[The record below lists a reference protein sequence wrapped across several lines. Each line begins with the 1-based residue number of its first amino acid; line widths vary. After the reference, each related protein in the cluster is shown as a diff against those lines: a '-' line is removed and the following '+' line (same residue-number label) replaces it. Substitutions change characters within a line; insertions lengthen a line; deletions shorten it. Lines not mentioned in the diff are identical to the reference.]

1 MKKIVLLIFALCY
14 TVVAYAQGTD
24 QVSAILQHGDTETIF
39 IGNTGLEQAYS
50 AAVDG
55 DVIILSQGVF
65 EPMNNMSKALTI
77 YGAGFEDNAETNT
90 ATTTINGIFRLGDG
104 TDTEFDGIHIEGV
117 KINGGFGLNSQLKNV
132 TIQRCSIVN
141 NIEFNHNTE
150 NVTIRQCYILGHILG
165 QGKLANGLLIS
176 NCYITNNINKFSV
189 NSFVHI
195 DHSYMG
201 HMYSYRD
208 REFAQF
214 LWTNSIINKLSGDMP
229 SGKAA
234 IVKNCIFFQKNWYDD
249 VNLENCYLLSSSSIA
264 DILADGE
271 NADYS
276 PTRTFE
282 LKDPETYVG
291 TDGTPIGLS
300 GGAGWNKVP
309 SNPYVSK
316 VNATLSGTQL
326 NVTYEAGVNK

>member
-24 QVSAILQHGDTETIF
+24 QISAILQHGDTETIF
-39 IGNTGLEQAYS
+39 IGNTGFAQAYE

-55 DVIILSQGVF
+55 DVIILSQGIF
-65 EPMNNMSKALTI
+65 NTINNISKVLTI

-90 ATTTINGIFRLGDG
+90 ATTTINGTVRLGDG
-104 TDTEFDGIHIEGV
+104 SDTEFDGIHIEGV
-117 KINGGFGLNSQLKNV
+117 KINGYMGLNSQLKNV
-132 TIQRCSIVN
+132 TIQRCCITN
-141 NIEFNHNTE
+141 NVELNHNTE
-150 NVTIRQCYILGHILG
+150 NVTFRQCYMLGDILG
-165 QGKLANGLLIS
+165 QYKHANGLLIS
-176 NCYITNNINKFSV
+176 NCYITKNINNFSV

-201 HMYSYRD
+201 NMYSRVYR
-208 REFAQF
+208 EYAQF
-214 LWTNSIINKLSGDMP
+214 LWTNSIINKLENDLPLGY
-229 SGKAA
+229 AA
-234 IVKNCIFFQKNWYDD
+234 IVKNCIFFVDNYYND
-249 VNLENCYLLSSSSIA
+249 VDLENCYRLNSVA
-264 DILADGE
+264 DIFADGE

-316 VNATLSGTQL
+316 VNTTLSGTQL

>member
-39 IGNTGLEQAYS
+39 IGNTGLEKAYS

-55 DVIILSQGVF
+55 DVIILSQGIF
-65 EPMNNMSKALTI
+65 NSINNMSKALTI

-90 ATTTINGIFRLGDG
+90 ATTTINGTVKLGDG
-104 TDTEFDGIHIEGV
+104 SDTEFDGIHIEGV
-117 KINGGFGLNSQLKNV
+117 KINGPLGLNSQLKNL

-208 REFAQF
+208 REYAQF
-214 LWTNSIINKLSGDMP
+214 LWTNSIINNLSGDMP
-229 SGKAA
+229 SGYAA
-234 IVKNCIFFQKNWYDD
+234 IVKNCIFFADNYYND
-249 VNLENCYLLSSSSIA
+249 VNLENCYRLSSIA
-264 DILADGE
+264 DIFADGE

-282 LKDPETYVG
+282 LKDPTTYVG

-316 VNATLSGTQL
+316 VNTTLSGTQL

>member
-1 MKKIVLLIFALCY
+1 MKKFILLIIALFY
-14 TVVAYAQGTD
+14 TVVAYAQRTD

-39 IGNTGLEQAYS
+39 IGNTGLEQAYA

-55 DVIILSQGVF
+55 DVIILSQGIF
-65 EPMNNMSKALTI
+65 NTINNISKVLTI

-90 ATTTINGIFRLGDG
+90 ATTTINGTVRLGDG
-104 TDTEFDGIHIEGV
+104 SDTEFDGIHIEGV
-117 KINGGFGLNSQLKNV
+117 KINGYMGLNSQLKNV
-132 TIQRCSIVN
+132 TIQRCCITN

-150 NVTIRQCYILGHILG
+150 NVTFRQCYMLGDILG
-165 QGKLANGLLIS
+165 QYKHANGLLIS
-176 NCYITNNINKFSV
+176 NCYVSKNINNFSV

-201 HMYSYRD
+201 NMYSRVYR
-208 REFAQF
+208 EYAQF
-214 LWTNSIINKLSGDMP
+214 LWTNSIINKLSGDLP
-229 SGKAA
+229 LGYAA
-234 IVKNCIFFQKNWYDD
+234 LVKNCIFFSDNYYND
-249 VNLENCYLLSSSSIA
+249 VDLENCYRLNSIA
-264 DILADGE
+264 DIFADGE
-271 NADYS
+271 NAVYT

>member
-24 QVSAILQHGDTETIF
+24 QISAILQHGDTETIF
-39 IGNTGLEQAYS
+39 IGNTGLAKAYE

-104 TDTEFDGIHIEGV
+104 SDTEFDGIHIEGV
-117 KINGGFGLNSQLKNV
+117 KINGPLGLNSQLKNL

-208 REFAQF
+208 REYAQF
-214 LWTNSIINKLSGDMP
+214 LWTNSIIDKLSGDMP

-234 IVKNCIFFQKNWYDD
+234 IVKNCIFFADNYYND
-249 VNLENCYLLSSSSIA
+249 VNLENCYRLDSIA
-264 DILADGE
+264 DIFADSE
-271 NADYS
+271 NGDYT

-282 LKDPETYVG
+282 LKDPTTYVG

-309 SNPYVSK
+309 STPYVSK

>member
-24 QVSAILQHGDTETIF
+24 QISAILQHGDTETIF
-39 IGNTGLEQAYS
+39 IGNTGLAKAYE

-55 DVIILSQGVF
+55 DLIILSQGVF

-90 ATTTINGIFRLGDG
+90 ATTTINGTVKLGDG
-104 TDTEFDGIHIEGV
+104 SDTEFDGIHIEGV

-208 REFAQF
+208 REYAQF
-214 LWTNSIINKLSGDMP
+214 LWTNSIIDKLSGDMP

-234 IVKNCIFFQKNWYDD
+234 IVKNCIFFQKYWYDD
-249 VNLENCYLLSSSSIA
+249 VNLENCYLLSSIA
-264 DILADGE
+264 DIFADGE

-282 LKDPETYVG
+282 LKDPAKYVG

-316 VNATLSGTQL
+316 VNTTLSGTQL

>member
-39 IGNTGLEQAYS
+39 IGNTGLEKAYS

-65 EPMNNMSKALTI
+65 EPINNISKVLTI

-90 ATTTINGIFRLGDG
+90 ATTTINGTFKLGDG
-104 TDTEFDGIHIEGV
+104 SDTEFDGIHIEGV
-117 KINGGFGLNSQLKNV
+117 KINGYLGLNSQLKNV
-132 TIQRCSIVN
+132 TIQRCCITN
-141 NIEFNHNTE
+141 NVELNHNTE
-150 NVTIRQCYILGHILG
+150 NVTFRQCYMLGDILG
-165 QGKLANGLLIS
+165 QYKHANGLLIS
-176 NCYITNNINKFSV
+176 NCYVSNNIHNFSV

-201 HMYSYRD
+201 NMYSRVYR
-208 REFAQF
+208 EYAQF

-229 SGKAA
+229 SGYAA
-234 IVKNCIFFQKNWYDD
+234 IVKNCIFFADNYYND
-249 VNLENCYLLSSSSIA
+249 VNLENCYRLSSIA
-264 DILADGE
+264 DIFADGE

-282 LKDPETYVG
+282 LKDPTTYVG

-316 VNATLSGTQL
+316 VNTTLSGTQL
-326 NVTYEAGVNK
+326 NVTYEVGVNK

>member
-39 IGNTGLEQAYS
+39 IGNTGLEKAYS

-55 DVIILSQGVF
+55 DVIILSQGIF
-65 EPMNNMSKALTI
+65 NSINNISKVLTI

-90 ATTTINGIFRLGDG
+90 ATTTINGTVKLGDG
-104 TDTEFDGIHIEGV
+104 SDTEFDGIHIEGV
-117 KINGGFGLNSQLKNV
+117 KINGPLGLNSQLKNL

-165 QGKLANGLLIS
+165 QGFHANGLLIS

-201 HMYSYRD
+201 YMYSRIYR
-208 REFAQF
+208 EYAQF

-229 SGKAA
+229 SGYAA
-234 IVKNCIFFQKNWYDD
+234 IVKNCIFFADNYYND
-249 VNLENCYLLSSSSIA
+249 VNLENCYRLDSIA
-264 DILADGE
+264 DIFADSE
-271 NADYS
+271 NGDYT

-282 LKDPETYVG
+282 LKDPTTYVG

>member
-1 MKKIVLLIFALCY
+1 MKKFILLISALFY

-39 IGNTGLEQAYS
+39 IGNTGLAKAYE

-90 ATTTINGIFRLGDG
+90 ATTTINGTVRLGDG
-104 TDTEFDGIHIEGV
+104 SDTEFDGIHIEGV
-117 KINGGFGLNSQLKNV
+117 KINGYMGLNSQLKNV
-132 TIQRCSIVN
+132 TIQRCSIGN

-150 NVTIRQCYILGHILG
+150 NVTFRQCYMNAGILG

-176 NCYITNNINKFSV
+176 NCYITKNINNFSV

-214 LWTNSIINKLSGDMP
+214 LWTNSIIDKLSGDMP
-229 SGKAA
+229 SGYAA
-234 IVKNCIFFQKNWYDD
+234 IVKNCIIFADNYYND
-249 VNLENCYLLSSSSIA
+249 VNLENCYRLSSIA
-264 DILADGE
+264 DIFADGE

-282 LKDPETYVG
+282 LKDPAKYVG

-316 VNATLSGTQL
+316 VNTTLSGTQL

>member
-39 IGNTGLEQAYS
+39 IGNTGLAKAYS

-90 ATTTINGIFRLGDG
+90 ATTTINGTFRLGDG
-104 TDTEFDGIHIEGV
+104 SDTEFDGIHIEGV
-117 KINGGFGLNSQLKNV
+117 KINGPLGLNSQLKNL

-208 REFAQF
+208 REYAQF
-214 LWTNSIINKLSGDMP
+214 LWTNSIIDKLSGDMP

-234 IVKNCIFFQKNWYDD
+234 IVKNCIFFQKYWYDD
-249 VNLENCYLLSSSSIA
+249 VNLENCYLLSSIA

-282 LKDPETYVG
+282 LKDPTTYVG

-316 VNATLSGTQL
+316 VNTTLSGTQL

>member
-1 MKKIVLLIFALCY
+1 MKKFILLIIALFY

-39 IGNTGLEQAYS
+39 IGNTGFAQAYE

-55 DVIILSQGVF
+55 DVIILSQGIF
-65 EPMNNMSKALTI
+65 NTINNISKVLTI

-90 ATTTINGIFRLGDG
+90 ATTTINGTVRLGDG
-104 TDTEFDGIHIEGV
+104 SDTEFDGIHIEGV
-117 KINGGFGLNSQLKNV
+117 KINGYMGLNSQLKNV
-132 TIQRCSIVN
+132 TIQRCCITN
-141 NIEFNHNTE
+141 NVELNHNTE
-150 NVTIRQCYILGHILG
+150 NVTFRQCYMLGDILG
-165 QGKLANGLLIS
+165 QYKHANGLLIS
-176 NCYITNNINKFSV
+176 NCYVSKNINNFSV

-214 LWTNSIINKLSGDMP
+214 LWTNSIINKLSGDLP
-229 SGKAA
+229 LGYAA
-234 IVKNCIFFQKNWYDD
+234 IVKNCIFFADNYYND
-249 VNLENCYLLSSSSIA
+249 VDLENCYRLNSVA

-316 VNATLSGTQL
+316 VNTTLSGTQL

>member
-24 QVSAILQHGDTETIF
+24 QISAILQHGDTETIF
-39 IGNTGLEQAYS
+39 IGNTGLAKAYE

-90 ATTTINGIFRLGDG
+90 ATTTINGIFRLGDWS
-104 TDTEFDGIHIEGV
+104 DTEFDGIHIEGV

-249 VNLENCYLLSSSSIA
+249 VNLENCYLLSSIA
-264 DILADGE
+264 DIFADGE

-316 VNATLSGTQL
+316 VNTTLSGTQL

>member
-14 TVVAYAQGTD
+14 TVVAYTQGTD
-24 QVSAILQHGDTETIF
+24 QVSAILQHGDKETLF
-39 IGNTGLEQAYS
+39 IGNTGLAKAYE

-90 ATTTINGIFRLGDG
+90 GTTIINGTIKLGDG
-104 TDTEFDGIHIEGV
+104 TDTEIDGIHIEGL
-117 KINGGFGLNSQLKNV
+117 KINGYVGLNSQLKNV

-141 NIEFNHNTE
+141 NT
-150 NVTIRQCYILGHILG
+150 
-165 QGKLANGLLIS
+165 
-176 NCYITNNINKFSV
+176 INKFSV

-201 HMYSYRD
+201 TMYSYRD
-208 REFAQF
+208 RESAQF
-214 LWTNSIINKLSGDMP
+214 LWTNSIINKSSGDMP
-229 SGKAA
+229 SGKSA
-234 IVKNCIFFQKNWYDD
+234 ILKNCIYFAKFWNDD
-249 VNLENCYLLSSSSIA
+249 VNIENCYLLSSIA
-264 DILADGE
+264 DIFADGE

-282 LKDPETYVG
+282 LKDPTTYVG

-316 VNATLSGTQL
+316 VNATISGTQL

>member
-1 MKKIVLLIFALCY
+1 MKKFILLIIALFY

-39 IGNTGLEQAYS
+39 IGNTGLAQAYS

-55 DVIILSQGVF
+55 DVIILSQGIF
-65 EPMNNMSKALTI
+65 NTIDNMSKALTI

-90 ATTTINGIFRLGDG
+90 ATTTINGTFKLGDG
-104 TDTEFDGIHIEGV
+104 SDTEFDGIHIEGV
-117 KINGGFGLNSQLKNV
+117 KINGYLALNSQLKNV
-132 TIQRCSIVN
+132 TIQRCCITDNVQL
-141 NIEFNHNTE
+141 NHNTE
-150 NVTIRQCYILGHILG
+150 NVTFRQCYMLGDILG
-165 QGKLANGLLIS
+165 QYKHANGLLIS
-176 NCYITNNINKFSV
+176 NCYVSKNINNFSV

-201 HMYSYRD
+201 YMYSRVYR
-208 REFAQF
+208 EYAQF
-214 LWTNSIINKLSGDMP
+214 LWTNSIINKLSGDLP
-229 SGKAA
+229 LGYAA
-234 IVKNCIFFQKNWYDD
+234 LVKNCIFFSDNYYND
-249 VNLENCYLLSSSSIA
+249 VDLENCYRLNSIA
-264 DILADGE
+264 DIFADGE
-271 NADYS
+271 NAVYT

>member
-24 QVSAILQHGDTETIF
+24 QISAILQHGDTETIF
-39 IGNTGLEQAYS
+39 IGNTGLAKAYE

-90 ATTTINGIFRLGDG
+90 ATTTINGTVRLGDG
-104 TDTEFDGIHIEGV
+104 SDTEFDGIHIEGV
-117 KINGGFGLNSQLKNV
+117 KINGPLGLNSQLKNL

-208 REFAQF
+208 REYAQF
-214 LWTNSIINKLSGDMP
+214 LWTNSIIDKLSGDMP

-234 IVKNCIFFQKNWYDD
+234 IVKNCIFFQKYWYDD
-249 VNLENCYLLSSSSIA
+249 VNLENCYLLSSIA

-282 LKDPETYVG
+282 LKDPTTYVG

-316 VNATLSGTQL
+316 VNTTLSGTQL

>member
-1 MKKIVLLIFALCY
+1 MKKFILLISALCY

-24 QVSAILQHGDTETIF
+24 QISAILQHGDTETIF
-39 IGNTGLEQAYS
+39 IGNTGLAKAYE

-55 DVIILSQGVF
+55 DVIILSQGIF
-65 EPMNNMSKALTI
+65 NSINNISKVLTL

-104 TDTEFDGIHIEGV
+104 SDTEFDGIHIEGV

-150 NVTIRQCYILGHILG
+150 NVTFRQCYMLGDILG
-165 QGKLANGLLIS
+165 QYKHANGLLIS
-176 NCYITNNINKFSV
+176 NCYITKNINNFSV

-201 HMYSYRD
+201 YMYSRVYR
-208 REFAQF
+208 EYAQF
-214 LWTNSIINKLSGDMP
+214 LWTNSIINNLSGDMP
-229 SGKAA
+229 SGYAA
-234 IVKNCIFFQKNWYDD
+234 IVKNCIFFADNYYND
-249 VNLENCYLLSSSSIA
+249 VNLENCYRLSSIA
-264 DILADGE
+264 DIFADGE

-282 LKDPETYVG
+282 LKDPTTYVG

-316 VNATLSGTQL
+316 VNTTLSGTQL

>member
-39 IGNTGLEQAYS
+39 IGNTGLAKAYE

-90 ATTTINGIFRLGDG
+90 ATTTINGTVKLGDG
-104 TDTEFDGIHIEGV
+104 SDTEFDGIHIEGV
-117 KINGGFGLNSQLKNV
+117 KINGPLGLNSQLKNL

-234 IVKNCIFFQKNWYDD
+234 IVKNCIFFADNYYND
-249 VNLENCYLLSSSSIA
+249 VNLENCYRLDSIA
-264 DILADGE
+264 DIFADG
-271 NADYS
+271 NDAKYS

-282 LKDPETYVG
+282 LKDPTTYVG

-316 VNATLSGTQL
+316 VNTTLSGTQL

>member
-39 IGNTGLEQAYS
+39 IGNTGLAKAYE

-208 REFAQF
+208 REYAQF

-229 SGKAA
+229 SGKSA
-234 IVKNCIFFQKNWYDD
+234 IVKNCIFFQKYWYDD
-249 VNLENCYLLSSSSIA
+249 VNLENCYLLSSIA
-264 DILADGE
+264 DIFADGE

-282 LKDPETYVG
+282 LKDPTTYVG

-316 VNATLSGTQL
+316 VNTTLSGTQL
-326 NVTYEAGVNK
+326 NVTYEVGVNK

>member
-14 TVVAYAQGTD
+14 TVVAYAKGTD

-39 IGNTGLEQAYS
+39 IGNTGLAKAYE

-90 ATTTINGIFRLGDG
+90 ATTTINGTFKLGDG
-104 TDTEFDGIHIEGV
+104 SDTEFDGIHIEGV
-117 KINGGFGLNSQLKNV
+117 KINGPLGLNSQLKNL

-208 REFAQF
+208 REYAQF

-234 IVKNCIFFQKNWYDD
+234 IVKNCIFFQKYWYDD
-249 VNLENCYLLSSSSIA
+249 VNLENCYLLSSIA
-264 DILADGE
+264 DIFADGE

-282 LKDPETYVG
+282 LKDPTTYVG

-316 VNATLSGTQL
+316 VNTTLSGTQL
-326 NVTYEAGVNK
+326 NVTYEVGVNK

>member
-39 IGNTGLEQAYS
+39 IGNTGFAQAYE

-55 DVIILSQGVF
+55 DVIILSQGIF
-65 EPMNNMSKALTI
+65 NTINNISKVLTI

-90 ATTTINGIFRLGDG
+90 ATTTINGTVRLGDG
-104 TDTEFDGIHIEGV
+104 SDTEFDGIHIEGV

-150 NVTIRQCYILGHILG
+150 NVTFRQCYMLGDILG
-165 QGKLANGLLIS
+165 QYKHANGLLIS
-176 NCYITNNINKFSV
+176 NCYVSKNINNFSV

-201 HMYSYRD
+201 NMYSRVYR
-208 REFAQF
+208 EYAQF
-214 LWTNSIINKLSGDMP
+214 LWTNSIINKLSGDLP
-229 SGKAA
+229 SGKAS
-234 IVKNCIFFQKNWYDD
+234 ILKNCIFFAKHWYEDI
-249 VNLENCYLLSSSSIA
+249 NIENCHQLSSVA
-264 DILADGE
+264 DIFADGE
-271 NADYS
+271 NGDYS

-282 LKDPETYVG
+282 LKAPDTYVG

-316 VNATLSGTQL
+316 VNATISGTQL

>member
-1 MKKIVLLIFALCY
+1 MKKFVLLIFALCY
-14 TVVAYAQGTD
+14 TVVAYTQGTD
-24 QVSAILQHGDTETIF
+24 QVSAILQHGNEESLF
-39 IGNTGLEQAYS
+39 IGKTGFAQAYS

-65 EPMNNMSKALTI
+65 DPIENMSKALTI
-77 YGAGFEDNAETNT
+77 YGVGFEDNAETNT
-90 ATTTINGIFRLGDG
+90 ATTTINGTLRLGDG
-104 TDTEFDGIHIEGV
+104 TDTEIDGIHIEGV
-117 KINGGFGLNSQLKNV
+117 KINGYLHLSSQLKNV
-132 TIQRCSIVN
+132 TIQRCFIIDNV
-141 NIEFNHNTE
+141 EFNHNTE
-150 NVTIRQCYILGHILG
+150 NVTFRQCYMRSHIFG
-165 QGKLANGLLIS
+165 QRSHANGLLIS
-176 NCYITNNINKFSV
+176 NCYVNLTINNFSV

-201 HMYSYRD
+201 TMYSKYD

-214 LWTNSIINKLSGDMP
+214 LWTNSIINSSSGNVP

-234 IVKNCIFFQKNWYDD
+234 IQKNCILLANNYFEDNN
-249 VNLENCYLLSSSSIA
+249 VENCYLLSSVA
-264 DILADGE
+264 DIFADSE

-282 LKDPETYVG
+282 LKDPTTYVG

-316 VNATLSGTQL
+316 VSATLSGTQL

>member
-1 MKKIVLLIFALCY
+1 MKKFVLLIFALCY
-14 TVVAYAQGTD
+14 TVVAYSQGTD
-24 QVSAILQHGDTETIF
+24 QVSAILQHGDKETLF
-39 IGNTGLEQAYS
+39 IGNTGFAQAYS

-65 EPMNNMSKALTI
+65 GPMNNMSKALTI
-77 YGAGFEDNAETNT
+77 YGVGFEDNAETNT
-90 ATTTINGIFRLGDG
+90 ATTTINGTLKLGDG
-104 TDTEFDGIHIEGV
+104 TDTEIDGIHIEGV
-117 KINGGFGLNSQLKNV
+117 KINGHVGLNSQLKNV
-132 TIQRCSIVN
+132 TIQRCSISN

-150 NVTIRQCYILGHILG
+150 NVTIRQCYMLGDILG
-165 QGKLANGLLIS
+165 QMKHANGLLIS
-176 NCYITNNINKFSV
+176 NCYVAHIINNYSV

-201 HMYSYRD
+201 YMYARVYR
-208 REFAQF
+208 EYAQF
-214 LWTNSIINKLSGDMP
+214 LWTNSIINKLSGDLP
-229 SGKAA
+229 LGYAA
-234 IVKNCIFFQKNWYDD
+234 IVKNCIFFAENYYND
-249 VNLENCYLLSSSSIA
+249 VTLENCYQLSSVA
-264 DILADGE
+264 DIFADGE
-271 NADYS
+271 NGDYS

-282 LKDPETYVG
+282 LKAPDTYVG

-316 VNATLSGTQL
+316 VNATISGTQL

>member
-24 QVSAILQHGDTETIF
+24 QISAILQHGDTETIF
-39 IGNTGLEQAYS
+39 IGNTGLAKAYE

-90 ATTTINGIFRLGDG
+90 ATTTINGTVKLGDG
-104 TDTEFDGIHIEGV
+104 SDTEFDGIHIEGV

-214 LWTNSIINKLSGDMP
+214 LWTNSIINNLSGDMP
-229 SGKAA
+229 SGYAA
-234 IVKNCIFFQKNWYDD
+234 IVKNCIFFADNYYND
-249 VNLENCYLLSSSSIA
+249 VNLENCYRLSSIA
-264 DILADGE
+264 DIFADGE

-282 LKDPETYVG
+282 LKDPTTYVG

-316 VNATLSGTQL
+316 VNTTLSGTQL

>member
-1 MKKIVLLIFALCY
+1 MKKFILLIIALFY

-39 IGNTGLEQAYS
+39 IGNTGFAQAYE

-55 DVIILSQGVF
+55 DVIILSQGIF
-65 EPMNNMSKALTI
+65 NTINNISKVLTI

-90 ATTTINGIFRLGDG
+90 ATTTINGTFRLGDG
-104 TDTEFDGIHIEGV
+104 SDTEFDGIHIEGV
-117 KINGGFGLNSQLKNV
+117 KINGYMGLNSQLKNV
-132 TIQRCSIVN
+132 TIQRCCITN
-141 NIEFNHNTE
+141 NVELNHNTE
-150 NVTIRQCYILGHILG
+150 NVTFRQCYMLGDILG
-165 QGKLANGLLIS
+165 QYKHANGLLIS
-176 NCYITNNINKFSV
+176 NCYVSKNINNFSV

-201 HMYSYRD
+201 NMYSRVYR
-208 REFAQF
+208 EYAQF
-214 LWTNSIINKLSGDMP
+214 LWTNSIINKLSGDLP
-229 SGKAA
+229 LGYAA
-234 IVKNCIFFQKNWYDD
+234 IVKNCIFFADNYYND
-249 VNLENCYLLSSSSIA
+249 VNLENCYRLSSIA
-264 DILADGE
+264 DIFADGE

>member
-1 MKKIVLLIFALCY
+1 MKKIVLLIFALFY

-24 QVSAILQHGDTETIF
+24 QISAILQHGDTETIF
-39 IGNTGLEQAYS
+39 IGNTGLAKAYE

-104 TDTEFDGIHIEGV
+104 SDTEFDGIHIEGV

-132 TIQRCSIVN
+132 TIQRCSIGN

-150 NVTIRQCYILGHILG
+150 NVTFRQCYMNAGILG

-214 LWTNSIINKLSGDMP
+214 LWTNSIIDKLSGDMP

-234 IVKNCIFFQKNWYDD
+234 IVKNCIFFQKYWYDD
-249 VNLENCYLLSSSSIA
+249 VNLENCYLLSSIA
-264 DILADGE
+264 DIFADGE
-271 NADYS
+271 NAEYS

-282 LKDPETYVG
+282 LKDPTKYVG

-316 VNATLSGTQL
+316 VNTTLSGTQL

>member
-1 MKKIVLLIFALCY
+1 M
-14 TVVAYAQGTD
+14 
-24 QVSAILQHGDTETIF
+24 
-39 IGNTGLEQAYS
+39 
-50 AAVDG
+50 
-55 DVIILSQGVF
+55 
-65 EPMNNMSKALTI
+65 
-77 YGAGFEDNAETNT
+77 
-90 ATTTINGIFRLGDG
+90 LGD
-104 TDTEFDGIHIEGV
+104 
-117 KINGGFGLNSQLKNV
+117 
-132 TIQRCSIVN
+132 
-141 NIEFNHNTE
+141 
-150 NVTIRQCYILGHILG
+150 ILG
-165 QGKLANGLLIS
+165 QYKHANGLLIS
-176 NCYITNNINKFSV
+176 NCYITKNINNFSV

-201 HMYSYRD
+201 YMYSRVYR
-208 REFAQF
+208 EYAQF

-234 IVKNCIFFQKNWYDD
+234 IVKNCIFFQKYWYDD
-249 VNLENCYLLSSSSIA
+249 VNLENCYLLSSIA

-282 LKDPETYVG
+282 LKDPTTYVG

-316 VNATLSGTQL
+316 VNTTLSGTQL

>member
-24 QVSAILQHGDTETIF
+24 QISAILQHGDTETIF
-39 IGNTGLEQAYS
+39 IGNTGLAKAYE

-104 TDTEFDGIHIEGV
+104 SDTEFDGIHIEGV
-117 KINGGFGLNSQLKNV
+117 KINGYLGLNSQLKNV

-150 NVTIRQCYILGHILG
+150 NVTIRQCYMLGDILG
-165 QGKLANGLLIS
+165 QLKHANCFLIS
-176 NCYITNNINKFSV
+176 NCYVARIINKFSV

-195 DHSYMG
+195 DHSY
-201 HMYSYRD
+201 YSYRD

-214 LWTNSIINKLSGDMP
+214 LWTNSIIDKLSGDMP

-249 VNLENCYLLSSSSIA
+249 VNLENCYLLSSIA
-264 DILADGE
+264 DIFADGE

-282 LKDPETYVG
+282 LKDPTTYVG

-316 VNATLSGTQL
+316 VNTTLSGTQL

>member
-39 IGNTGLEQAYS
+39 IGNTGLEKAYS

-55 DVIILSQGVF
+55 DVIILSQGIF
-65 EPMNNMSKALTI
+65 NSINNISKVLTI

-90 ATTTINGIFRLGDG
+90 ATTTINGTVKLGDG
-104 TDTEFDGIHIEGV
+104 SDTEFDGIHIEGV

-150 NVTIRQCYILGHILG
+150 NVTFRQCYMLGDILG
-165 QGKLANGLLIS
+165 QYKHANGLLIS
-176 NCYITNNINKFSV
+176 NCYVSKNINNFSV

-201 HMYSYRD
+201 NMYSRVYR
-208 REFAQF
+208 EYAQF
-214 LWTNSIINKLSGDMP
+214 LWTNSIINKLSGDLP
-229 SGKAA
+229 SGYAA
-234 IVKNCIFFQKNWYDD
+234 IVKNCIFFADNYYND
-249 VNLENCYLLSSSSIA
+249 VNLENCYRLSSIA
-264 DILADGE
+264 DIFADGE

-316 VNATLSGTQL
+316 VNTTLSGTQL
-326 NVTYEAGVNK
+326 NVTYEVGVNK

>member
-1 MKKIVLLIFALCY
+1 MKKFILLISALFY

-55 DVIILSQGVF
+55 DVIILSQGIF
-65 EPMNNMSKALTI
+65 NSINNISKVLTI

-90 ATTTINGIFRLGDG
+90 ATTTINGTVRLGDG
-104 TDTEFDGIHIEGV
+104 SDTEFDGIHIEGV
-117 KINGGFGLNSQLKNV
+117 KINGYMGLNSQLKNV
-132 TIQRCSIVN
+132 TIQRCRITN
-141 NIEFNHNTE
+141 DIEFNHNTE
-150 NVTIRQCYILGHILG
+150 NVTFRQCYMNAGILG
-165 QGKLANGLLIS
+165 QYKHANGLLIS
-176 NCYITNNINKFSV
+176 NCYVSYTVNKFSV

-195 DHSYMG
+195 DHSYCG

-208 REFAQF
+208 RGSAQF

-229 SGKAA
+229 SGYAA
-234 IVKNCIFFQKNWYDD
+234 IVKNCIFFADNYYND
-249 VNLENCYLLSSSSIA
+249 VNLENCYRLSSIA
-264 DILADGE
+264 DIFADGE

-282 LKDPETYVG
+282 LKDPTTYVG

-316 VNATLSGTQL
+316 VNTTLSGTQL
-326 NVTYEAGVNK
+326 NVTYEVGVNK

>member
-1 MKKIVLLIFALCY
+1 
-14 TVVAYAQGTD
+14 
-24 QVSAILQHGDTETIF
+24 
-39 IGNTGLEQAYS
+39 
-50 AAVDG
+50 
-55 DVIILSQGVF
+55 
-65 EPMNNMSKALTI
+65 
-77 YGAGFEDNAETNT
+77 
-90 ATTTINGIFRLGDG
+90 
-104 TDTEFDGIHIEGV
+104 
-117 KINGGFGLNSQLKNV
+117 
-132 TIQRCSIVN
+132 
-141 NIEFNHNTE
+141 
-150 NVTIRQCYILGHILG
+150 
-165 QGKLANGLLIS
+165 
-176 NCYITNNINKFSV
+176 
-189 NSFVHI
+189 
-195 DHSYMG
+195 
-201 HMYSYRD
+201 
-208 REFAQF
+208 
-214 LWTNSIINKLSGDMP
+214 MP

-234 IVKNCIFFQKNWYDD
+234 IVKNCIFFQKYWYDD
-249 VNLENCYLLSSSSIA
+249 VNLENCYLLSSIA

>member
-24 QVSAILQHGDTETIF
+24 QISAILQHGDTETIF

-55 DVIILSQGVF
+55 DVIILSQGIF
-65 EPMNNMSKALTI
+65 NSINNISKVLTI

-90 ATTTINGIFRLGDG
+90 ATTTINGTVKLGDG
-104 TDTEFDGIHIEGV
+104 SDTEFDGIHIEGV
-117 KINGGFGLNSQLKNV
+117 KINGPLGLNSQLKNL

-201 HMYSYRD
+201 YMYSRVYR
-208 REFAQF
+208 EYAQF

-229 SGKAA
+229 SGYAA
-234 IVKNCIFFQKNWYDD
+234 IVKNCIFFADNYYND
-249 VNLENCYLLSSSSIA
+249 VNLENCYRLSSIA
-264 DILADGE
+264 DIFADGE

-282 LKDPETYVG
+282 LKDPAKYVG

-316 VNATLSGTQL
+316 VNTTLSGTQL
-326 NVTYEAGVNK
+326 NVTYEVGVNK

>member
-1 MKKIVLLIFALCY
+1 MKKFILLISALFY

-39 IGNTGLEQAYS
+39 IGNTGLAKAYE

-90 ATTTINGIFRLGDG
+90 ATTTINGTVKLGDG
-104 TDTEFDGIHIEGV
+104 SDTEFDGIHIEGV
-117 KINGGFGLNSQLKNV
+117 KINGYLGLNSQLKNV
-132 TIQRCSIVN
+132 TIQRCCITN
-141 NIEFNHNTE
+141 NVELNHNTE
-150 NVTIRQCYILGHILG
+150 NVTFRQCYMLGDILG
-165 QGKLANGLLIS
+165 QYKHANGLLIS
-176 NCYITNNINKFSV
+176 NCYVSKNINNFSV

-201 HMYSYRD
+201 NMYSRVYR
-208 REFAQF
+208 EYAQF
-214 LWTNSIINKLSGDMP
+214 LWTNSIINKLSGDLP
-229 SGKAA
+229 LGYAA
-234 IVKNCIFFQKNWYDD
+234 IVKNCIFFVDNYYND
-249 VNLENCYLLSSSSIA
+249 VDLENCYRLNSVA
-264 DILADGE
+264 DIFADGE

-316 VNATLSGTQL
+316 VNTTLSGTQL

>member
-24 QVSAILQHGDTETIF
+24 QISAILQHGDTETIF
-39 IGNTGLEQAYS
+39 IGNTGLAKAYE

-104 TDTEFDGIHIEGV
+104 SDTEFDGIHIEGV

-208 REFAQF
+208 REYAQF
-214 LWTNSIINKLSGDMP
+214 LWTNSIIDKLSGDMP

-234 IVKNCIFFQKNWYDD
+234 IVKNCIFFQKYWYDD
-249 VNLENCYLLSSSSIA
+249 VNLENCYLLSSIA
-264 DILADGE
+264 DIFADSE
-271 NADYS
+271 NGDYT

-282 LKDPETYVG
+282 LKDPTTYVG

-316 VNATLSGTQL
+316 VNTTLSGTQL

>member
-1 MKKIVLLIFALCY
+1 MKKFALLIFALCY
-14 TVVAYAQGTD
+14 TVVAYTQGTD
-24 QVSAILQHGDTETIF
+24 QVSAILQHGDEESLF
-39 IGNTGLEQAYS
+39 IGKTGFAQAYS

-65 EPMNNMSKALTI
+65 DPIDNMSKALTI
-77 YGAGFEDNAETNT
+77 YGVGFENNAETNT
-90 ATTTINGIFRLGDG
+90 GTTTINGTFRLGDG
-104 TDTEFDGIHIEGV
+104 SDTEFDGIHIEGV
-117 KINGGFGLNSQLKNV
+117 KINGYFGLNSQLKNV
-132 TIQRCSIVN
+132 TIQRCFFAN
-141 NIEFNHNTE
+141 NVEFNHNTE
-150 NVTIRQCYILGHILG
+150 NVTIRQCYMNAGIVG
-165 QGKLANGLLIS
+165 QRSHANGLLIS
-176 NCYITNNINKFSV
+176 NCYVTNSVNNFSV

-195 DHSYMG
+195 DHSYTG

-208 REFAQF
+208 RDFAQF

-229 SGKAA
+229 SGKAS
-234 IVKNCIFFQKNWYDD
+234 ILKNCIFFAAHWYEDI
-249 VNLENCYLLSSSSIA
+249 NIENCHQLSSVA
-264 DILADGE
+264 DIFADSE
-271 NADYS
+271 NGDYT

-282 LKDPETYVG
+282 LKDPDTYVG

>member
-24 QVSAILQHGDTETIF
+24 QISAILQHGDTETIF
-39 IGNTGLEQAYS
+39 IGNTGLAKAYE

-90 ATTTINGIFRLGDG
+90 ATTTINGTVKLGDG
-104 TDTEFDGIHIEGV
+104 SDTEFDGIHIEGV

-214 LWTNSIINKLSGDMP
+214 LWTNSIINNLSGDMP
-229 SGKAA
+229 SGYAA
-234 IVKNCIFFQKNWYDD
+234 IVKNCIFFADNYYND
-249 VNLENCYLLSSSSIA
+249 VNLENCYRLDSIA
-264 DILADGE
+264 DIFADSE
-271 NADYS
+271 NGDYP

-282 LKDPETYVG
+282 LKDPTTYVG

-316 VNATLSGTQL
+316 VNTTLSGTQL